1 MIISKMSQMEGLPLG
16 CTLFPPPPLPLP
28 KTLPLWQNGTPVAN
42 LPSSIFEIGKF
53 NTPTSQVDRP
63 HECLS
68 LYNPWSIVFAL
79 I

>member
-1 MIISKMSQMEGLPLG
+1 MSQMEGLQLG
-16 CTLFPPPPLPLP
+16 CTPWPPPQLP

-42 LPSSIFEIGKF
+42 LVSSIFEIGKL